1 MVPQH
6 DYTKY
11 LVNTILKVPREEK
24 DTNHQSF

>member
-11 LVNTILKVPREEK
+11 LVNKILKVPREEK
-24 DTNHQSF
+24 DSKLQN